1 MLDLITILWVMFVFL
16 TILAGYSLLRDI
28 AVSDRTRVKQR
39 LAAEFGTGSA
49 VAPSSRLFTKRA
61 RAAANP
67 QEEGPTADTFSEKCQ
82 AAIDQAGM
90 NTTMASLNVKS
101 LALGVGVGG
110 ILALVTHLWAVAL
123 VVGGFA
129 AVLPPGCV
137 LIKRRHRLDKM
148 LSQLPDVYSM
158 MARVLRAG
166 QTTMQAMQVVSQEF
180 DEPIKGEFATCYEE
194 QNLGLPMERALRNL
208 AKRTGI
214 AEVQMF
220 VVATLVHQSSGGNL
234 SELLDNLAQVIRE
247 RFRLRG
253 LIRSLT
259 AEGRLQAAVLLG
271 LPFFLFVLLYV
282 LNPAYMHVL
291 LEYPVLLVAA
301 LVAELLGAVWIRRII
316 NFDF

>member
-271 LPFFLFVLLYV
+271 LPFFLFVLLYL

-291 LEYPVLLVAA
+291 LEYPVLLLAA
-301 LVAELLGAVWIRRII
+301 LVAELMGAVWIRRII

>member
-1 MLDLITILWVMFVFL
+1 MSMMLDFITILWVMFVFL

-61 RAAANP
+61 RP
-67 QEEGPTADTFSEKCQ
+67 QEEHPTADTFHEKCQ

-194 QNLGLPMERALRNL
+194 QNLGLPMELALRNM

-220 VVATLVHQSSGGNL
+220 VVATLVHQTSGGNL
-234 SELLDNLAQVIRE
+234 SELLDNLALVIRE

-291 LEYPVLLVAA
+291 LEQPVLLVAA